1 MAKIVVIE
9 DEADLRGVLEYNLRQ
24 AGHEVHASGTG
35 ADGLQLVREAAP
47 DIVLLDLILPD
58 LSGVDV
64 CRMLRQNAATRSV
77 PVMMLTARGE
87 ENDRVTGFEAGA
99 EDYLVKPFSMRELL
113 LRIDVIVS
121 RGRRDA
127 AEPGVTSFGKL
138 RFDRRS
144 HRVWVEEQER
154 SLTALEFR
162 LLLTLYDS
170 RERVQSRADLLRHVW
185 NIEGEVV
192 TRTVDTHVKR
202 LREKLGEAGDY
213 IETVRGVGYRF
224 AGNPGK
230 G

>member
-9 DEADLRGVLEYNLRQ
+9 DEDDLRGVLEYNLRQ
-24 AGHEVHASGTG
+24 AGHEVHATGTG
-35 ADGLQLVREAAP
+35 ADGLRLARELVP

-64 CRMLRQNAATRSV
+64 CRMLRQRGETSSI

-87 ENDRVTGFEAGA
+87 ERDRVAGFEAGA

-113 LRIDVIVS
+113 LRIEVIVA
-121 RGRRDA
+121 RGKRDTVDA
-127 AEPGVTSFGKL
+127 GAVCFGRL
-138 RFDRRS
+138 RFDRQA
-144 HRVWVEEQER
+144 HRVWVDDRER
-154 SLTALEFR
+154 TLTALEFR
-162 LLLTLYDS
+162 LLLTLYDN
-170 RERVQSRADLLRHVW
+170 RERVQSRADLLRDVW

-202 LREKLGEAGDY
+202 LREKLGTAGDY

-224 AGNPGK
+224 ARTPGAA
-230 G
+230 